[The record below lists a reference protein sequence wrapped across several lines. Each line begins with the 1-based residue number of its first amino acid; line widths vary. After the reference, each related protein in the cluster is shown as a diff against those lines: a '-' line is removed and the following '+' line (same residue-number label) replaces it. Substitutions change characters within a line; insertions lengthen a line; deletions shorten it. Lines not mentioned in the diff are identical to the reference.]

1 MQTTG
6 PRGFS
11 PQLPPPT
18 LALKLSC
25 RVSGGSRAPP
35 SSLSWQQRSCGN
47 EHRRGNNSHRHNS
60 KTTHLCDEGQSS
72 GRGTKAE
79 SEGHIRGWV
88 PRPKPAQ
95 AGPHLRWG
103 CRVTRRHPSLTRS
116 LHPSLLTV
124 PQMRRLTWV
133 PPGAFAHTLRGPH
146 PMLLPGQ
153 VCSSLPLT
161 FFQVSAQR
169 GLPDHPIQRSPH
181 PAAPQH
187 SRHPRTLCIYFSILM
202 HVCSVRYSGGQ
213 LGAVT
218 SCVPC
223 RSQWTGG

>member
-35 SSLSWQQRSCGN
+35 SSLSWQQSSYGN
-47 EHRRGNNSHRHNS
+47 EPRSGNNSHRHNS

-72 GRGTKAE
+72 GRGTKAD
-79 SEGHIRGWV
+79 SEGQVWGWV
-88 PRPKPAQ
+88 PRPKLAQ

-124 PQMRRLTWV
+124 PQMRQLTWV
-133 PPGAFAHTLRGPH
+133 PPGAFAQAPPGPH
-146 PMLLPGQ
+146 PECFSQTGVQLTPTHFF
-153 VCSSLPLT
+153 SSLC
-161 FFQVSAQR
+161 SKR
-169 GLPDHPIQRSPH
+169 
-181 PAAPQH
+181 PA
-187 SRHPRTLCIYFSILM
+187 
-202 HVCSVRYSGGQ
+202 
-213 LGAVT
+213 
-218 SCVPC
+218 
-223 RSQWTGG
+223 